1 MPADLA
7 SGAAF
12 GLLLLLAMFA
22 AIVDLRWMIIPN
34 SITLALALSGLVAAL
49 LLPSRNIVEA
59 LFGVLIGGGGAY
71 VLRVAHRRLRGI
83 EGLGLGDVKFVAAGG
98 AWTGLNGLPAFL
110 LVAALCGLGYVALR
124 VVLRRPLA
132 EDERI
137 PFAPFLASGLITI
150 GTHQIAGS
158 SSVCDLLLLH

>member
-98 AWTGLNGLPAFL
+98 AWDRAQRSAGLPA
-110 LVAALCGLGYVALR
+110 G
-124 VVLRRPLA
+124 RRPLRPRLRRA
-132 EDERI
+132 ACGVAAAFSGRRANSFCAVPCQRPNHDRY
-137 PFAPFLASGLITI
+137 ASNSRKLIGL
-150 GTHQIAGS
+150 
-158 SSVCDLLLLH
+158 